1 MHAGPAEPRTVVVDG
16 RQPLSIEDV
25 VAVATG
31 TAVARLS
38 DAEWFVARINRGADF
53 VDRLIAE
60 DGVVYGVSTGYGD
73 SCTVAIPPALVHELP
88 HHLYAYHGV
97 GLGRFLDAEETRA
110 VLLTRLVSLAQG
122 SSGVSLALLQQLQAL
137 LAHDILPRIPAEG
150 SVGASGDLTP
160 LSYVAAVL
168 CGEREVLHA
177 GVVKPAAEA
186 LAAHGLQPLR
196 LRPKEGLAIMN
207 GTAVMT
213 ALACL
218 AWQRA
223 DYLGRLATRIT
234 AFNVVASAGNAHH
247 FDEALFAVKPHPG
260 QQRVA
265 ARLRDDLASARP
277 SRN

>member
-1 MHAGPAEPRTVVVDG
+1 
-16 RQPLSIEDV
+16 
-25 VAVATG
+25 
-31 TAVARLS
+31 
-38 DAEWFVARINRGADF
+38 
-53 VDRLIAE
+53 
-60 DGVVYGVSTGYGD
+60 
-73 SCTVAIPPALVHELP
+73 
-88 HHLYAYHGV
+88 
-97 GLGRFLDAEETRA
+97 
-110 VLLTRLVSLAQG
+110 VLLARLVSLAQG
-122 SSGVSLALLQQLQAL
+122 SSGVSVALLRQLQAL
-137 LAHDILPRIPAEG
+137 LRHDILPRIPAEG

-168 CGEREVLHA
+168 CGEREVLHDGA
-177 GVVKPAAEA
+177 VKPAGEA

-234 AFNVVASAGNAHH
+234 AFNLVASAGNAHH

-265 ARLRDDLASARP
+265 AAPARGPRHGTAVAQRTAPAGSLLAALRTACHRRAAGRAAVAAHQHRERAQQRQRQPDHRRDAERWCCTAAISTAATSP
-277 SRN
+277 SRWIR